1 MEDPLST
8 RTIGR
13 TVVVGGYVAV
23 LALAGRPIWLAAVL
37 GVVLALV
44 WAAPL
49 VLNPTRHRGPVVGPA
64 PLPVVDPTEPGPS

>member
-13 TVVVGGYVAV
+13 TLVVGGYAVV
-23 LALAGRPIWLAAVL
+23 LAVAGRPVWAAVL
-37 GVVLALV
+37 LGIALALV

-49 VLNPTRHRGPVVGPA
+49 VLNPTRHRGPVVA
-64 PLPVVDPTEPGPS
+64 PVLPVAEPKEAGPS